1 MFQKNSRG
9 GGEEGLLLLSP
20 GEQCG
25 AGAWLQNAK
34 TFAQGFGEIREKHDA
49 EAAGQDVVGSV
60 GKGERRGIGFA
71 EFDVGEALFASELF
85 GKRDHA
91 RAHVRGGYTPRG
103 ANRGGDRKSRIAHA
117 AGKIE
122 NTHARTKLGR
132 FEDGIGGAAR
142 ESCNLGMPFSP
153 CGDSSFA
160 GPLLAKI
167 FANHV
172 NLCRV
177 GGWGRG
183 THTGPHVRESVAE

>member
-1 MFQKNSRG
+1 MGSGVGEVVVG
-9 GGEEGLLLLSP
+9 GAFFAGELWGN
-20 GEQCG
+20 GEQ
-25 AGAWLQNAK
+25 AG
-34 TFAQGFGEIREKHDA
+34 
-49 EAAGQDVVGSV
+49 
-60 GKGERRGIGFA
+60 
-71 EFDVGEALFASELF
+71 
-85 GKRDHA
+85 
-91 RAHVRGGYTPRG
+91 AHVRGGYTPRG
-103 ANRGGDRKSRIAHA
+103 ASGGGDRKSRMAHA

-177 GGWGRG
+177 GCCGRG
-183 THTGPHVRESVAE
+183 THTGPPMQQSVAE